1 MFYTDTPA
9 HPLAPYSTKRRVWQ
23 GVPTIERT
31 ARGRFFAAWM
41 SGGYKSY
48 LGNYCVLTSSTDGG
62 RTYSEPIAVADAG
75 VGGRCY
81 DPCLWIDPRG
91 RLWFF
96 WAVQPEHAVWAV
108 RCDDPDAETLV
119 WTVPRAIGYDVM
131 CNKPIVGEGGE
142 WLFPMAVWQV
152 SVLGLRTPHTPGDM
166 LFVSSDEGES
176 FSVRGHVRLPD
187 ATFDEPM
194 LLCRADGTF
203 VMYVR
208 TVCGI
213 AYVTSTDGG
222 KTWSESTDTAW
233 TRVSSRFHLR
243 RLPSGNLLLVHHFA
257 TDGRDHLCAKLSM
270 DEGRTF
276 VGGLM
281 LDSRSEVSYPDC
293 TVDETGRI
301 YCIYDHGRGSHLR
314 SMRELVRENREILC
328 ASFTEAEVL
337 AGQLETSE
345 SYLRRVISSLGAFT
359 GTDPYPAEAQIAEKL
374 WMERVC
380 EKKSAEE
387 IENAIY
393 QRFGAG
399 CTGIAS
405 ALAESL
411 DGEMDALY
419 RFAAQPEK
427 RRACV
432 ARITALLHDTGAA
445 DTPRQRLVEEIRQ
458 YIDSHLTQEL
468 TLARIASAVS
478 SSRYYICHLFKIG
491 TGTTITQYIAGR
503 RIAHAKLL
511 LEETDNSIADIAIT
525 TGYDNISYFSRV
537 FREYTGDSPTAY
549 RAKLREKNNRT
560 EKRTEKMENKNDA
573 LLAAKFLSE
582 PVIRDP
588 DCRFANK
595 NRRFQ
600 GIPGIER
607 TPRGR
612 TFVSFYGGME
622 KEESGNFVVVLL
634 RDRDT
639 EPFGEPY
646 LVVEAPNA
654 VCRTFDPV
662 LWIDDGGRLWL
673 FWSQSYTYFDG
684 RAGVWAAV
692 CEDPDAPKPVFGK
705 PRRFANGVMMNK
717 PVILSTGEW
726 LACCALWCDE
736 FSDYN
741 DLPEERFSNV
751 YCSRDRGE
759 SFTKIGYTA
768 YPDRS
773 TDEPEI
779 VELSDG
785 TLWMLIRGRHGI
797 GQSFSDDRGVTWRDT
812 GDSGIGG
819 PCSRF
824 CIRRLPGGR
833 ILLVNHHDFLRD
845 PNEVP
850 LAGNNRRNLKAM
862 LSEDDG
868 KTWKGYLL
876 LDEREEVSYPDVTW
890 DAAGN
895 IYIVYDRG
903 RYTDREIL
911 MARVT
916 EADILAGALVTDGSY
931 LKWVINKAGTIPE
944 KGTKQ

>member
-1 MFYTDTPA
+1 M
-9 HPLAPYSTKRRVWQ
+9 
-23 GVPTIERT
+23 
-31 ARGRFFAAWM
+31 
-41 SGGYKSY
+41 
-48 LGNYCVLTSSTDGG
+48 
-62 RTYSEPIAVADAG
+62 
-75 VGGRCY
+75 
-81 DPCLWIDPRG
+81 
-91 RLWFF
+91 
-96 WAVQPEHAVWAV
+96 
-108 RCDDPDAETLV
+108 
-119 WTVPRAIGYDVM
+119 
-131 CNKPIVGEGGE
+131 
-142 WLFPMAVWQV
+142 
-152 SVLGLRTPHTPGDM
+152 
-166 LFVSSDEGES
+166 
-176 FSVRGHVRLPD
+176 
-187 ATFDEPM
+187 
-194 LLCRADGTF
+194 
-203 VMYVR
+203 
-208 TVCGI
+208 
-213 AYVTSTDGG
+213 
-222 KTWSESTDTAW
+222 
-233 TRVSSRFHLR
+233 
-243 RLPSGNLLLVHHFA
+243 
-257 TDGRDHLCAKLSM
+257 
-270 DEGRTF
+270 
-276 VGGLM
+276 
-281 LDSRSEVSYPDC
+281 
-293 TVDETGRI
+293 
-301 YCIYDHGRGSHLR
+301 
-314 SMRELVRENREILC
+314 
-328 ASFTEAEVL
+328 
-337 AGQLETSE
+337 
-345 SYLRRVISSLGAFT
+345 
-359 GTDPYPAEAQIAEKL
+359 
-374 WMERVC
+374 
-380 EKKSAEE
+380 
-387 IENAIY
+387 
-393 QRFGAG
+393 
-399 CTGIAS
+399 
-405 ALAESL
+405 
-411 DGEMDALY
+411 
-419 RFAAQPEK
+419 
-427 RRACV
+427 
-432 ARITALLHDTGAA
+432 
-445 DTPRQRLVEEIRQ
+445 
-458 YIDSHLTQEL
+458 
-468 TLARIASAVS
+468 
-478 SSRYYICHLFKIG
+478 
-491 TGTTITQYIAGR
+491 
-503 RIAHAKLL
+503 
-511 LEETDNSIADIAIT
+511 
-525 TGYDNISYFSRV
+525 
-537 FREYTGDSPTAY
+537 
-549 RAKLREKNNRT
+549 
-560 EKRTEKMENKNDA
+560 
-573 LLAAKFLSE
+573 
-582 PVIRDP
+582 
-588 DCRFANK
+588 
-595 NRRFQ
+595 
-600 GIPGIER
+600 
-607 TPRGR
+607 
-612 TFVSFYGGME
+612 SFYGGME

-662 LWIDDGGRLWL
+662 LLIDDGGRLWL

-741 DLPEERFSNV
+741 DLPEERFPNV

-931 LKWVINKAGTIPE
+931 LKRVINKAGTIPE